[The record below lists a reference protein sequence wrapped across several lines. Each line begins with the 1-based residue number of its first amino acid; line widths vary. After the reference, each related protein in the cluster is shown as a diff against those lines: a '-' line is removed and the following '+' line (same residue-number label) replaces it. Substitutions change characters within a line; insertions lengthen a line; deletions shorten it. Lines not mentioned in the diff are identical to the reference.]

1 MRLHNDDLQMICKLM
16 FRLLPVQVLLAM
28 ASAVNSIVSSYFAT
42 NYVGMEAMSAVGL
55 YSPIW
60 MLLGAIANLIAGGCA
75 ILCGKSLGANDSKK
89 LQQVFS
95 LDLALAFL
103 AAAVFTVLMLCISLF
118 HLSGMFTADVSL
130 WPAFERYVAGMA
142 IGIIPYFLYNQFPV
156 YLTSENKGNMTI
168 LASIVYIIV
177 NLVLNILF
185 VKVLHMEEF
194 GLALSSAIGMWIF
207 MAVEAY
213 HFFTKDA
220 HLKIAFDVIPWKQGT
235 EVFRIGFPGA
245 ASYIYQTLRGL
256 ILNRLLESFC
266 AAGSLS
272 AFALAN
278 NVMSIFWALPAGM
291 ANVSRLMFS
300 VSHGEEDR
308 QGLVGTMKVMFR
320 YFIPLM
326 CIVDAAIIVSSPIIT
341 SLFVKDIASPAFA
354 MTVSGLRIL
363 PLCMPLS
370 IILMHFTAY
379 GQVSGKSV
387 FVNIAS
393 ILDGV
398 VCVAGFSVL
407 LVHPLQINGIY
418 IANVL
423 NGVVTTLFVVL
434 YAMFKLKRMPRNT
447 EDLMVIPDSFGV
459 TKDERIDISV
469 KSMQEVIEVS
479 KRVQDFCL
487 EKGIDSKRA
496 YLAGLCMEEMAG
508 NIVEH
513 GFVKDKKKHSIDI
526 RVAHKNDK
534 IILRIKDDCI
544 PFDPKERNKLES
556 GDDPTKNIGIRMIY
570 QIMKDIDYQ
579 NMLGINVLTI
589 SV

>member
-103 AAAVFTVLMLCISLF
+103 AAAVFTAATLYISLF

-291 ANVSRLMFS
+291 ASVSRLMFS

-326 CIVDAAIIVSSPIIT
+326 CIVDAAIIVSSPVIT

-398 VCVAGFSVL
+398 VCVAGFSML

-469 KSMQEVIEVS
+469 KSMEEVIEVS

-544 PFDPKERNKLES
+544 PFDPKERNKLEN
-556 GDDPTKNIGIRMIY
+556 GDDLTKNIGIRMIY

>member
-103 AAAVFTVLMLCISLF
+103 AAAVFTVLTLCISLF

-398 VCVAGFSVL
+398 VCVAGFSML

-469 KSMQEVIEVS
+469 KSMEEVIEVS

-556 GDDPTKNIGIRMIY
+556 GDDLTKNIGIRMIY

>member
-398 VCVAGFSVL
+398 VCVAGFSML

-469 KSMQEVIEVS
+469 KSMEEVIEVS

-544 PFDPKERNKLES
+544 PFDPKERNKLEN
-556 GDDPTKNIGIRMIY
+556 GDDLTKNIGIRMIY

>member
-103 AAAVFTVLMLCISLF
+103 AAAVFTVLTLCISLF

-291 ANVSRLMFS
+291 ASVSRLMFS

-469 KSMQEVIEVS
+469 KSMEEVIEVS

-556 GDDPTKNIGIRMIY
+556 GDDLTKNIGIRMIY

>member
-291 ANVSRLMFS
+291 ASVSRLMFS

-326 CIVDAAIIVSSPIIT
+326 CIVDAAIIVSSPVIT
-341 SLFVKDIASPAFA
+341 SLFVKDIASPAFT

-469 KSMQEVIEVS
+469 KSMEEVIEVS

-556 GDDPTKNIGIRMIY
+556 GDDLTKNIGIRMIY

>member
-213 HFFTKDA
+213 HFFTKDS

-272 AFALAN
+272 VFALAN

-398 VCVAGFSVL
+398 VCVAGFSML

-434 YAMFKLKRMPRNT
+434 YAMFKLKRMPRNA

-469 KSMQEVIEVS
+469 KSMEEVIEVS

-556 GDDPTKNIGIRMIY
+556 GDDLTKNIGIRMIY
-570 QIMKDIDYQ
+570 RIMKDIDYQ

>member
-103 AAAVFTVLMLCISLF
+103 AAAVFTVLTLCISLF

-326 CIVDAAIIVSSPIIT
+326 CIVDAAIIVSSPVIT

-398 VCVAGFSVL
+398 VCVAGFSML

-447 EDLMVIPDSFGV
+447 EDLMVIPDFFGV

-469 KSMQEVIEVS
+469 KSMEEVIEVS

-544 PFDPKERNKLES
+544 PFDPKERNKLEN
-556 GDDPTKNIGIRMIY
+556 GDDLTKNIGIRMIY

>member
-16 FRLLPVQVLLAM
+16 FRLQPVQVLLAM

-103 AAAVFTVLMLCISLF
+103 AAAVFTAATLCISLF

-398 VCVAGFSVL
+398 ICVAGFSML

-459 TKDERIDISV
+459 GKDERIDISV
-469 KSMQEVIEVS
+469 KSMEEVIEVS

>member
-42 NYVGMEAMSAVGL
+42 NYVGMNAMSAVGL

-95 LDLALAFL
+95 LDLALAFGT
-103 AAAVFTVLMLCISLF
+103 AAVFSVLTLCISLF
-118 HLSGMFTADVSL
+118 HLSGMFTSDVSL

-177 NLVLNILF
+177 NLLLNILF
-185 VKVLHMEEF
+185 VQVLHMEEF
-194 GLALSSAIGMWIF
+194 GMALSSSIGMWIF
-207 MAVEAY
+207 MAVEAF
-213 HFFTKDA
+213 HFFTKDSL
-220 HLKIAFDVIPWKQGT
+220 LKIRFDVVPWKQGI
-235 EVFRIGFPGA
+235 EVFKIGFPGA

-256 ILNRLLESFC
+256 IVNRLLETYC
-266 AAGSLS
+266 GAAGLS

-278 NVMSIFWALPAGM
+278 NMMSIFWALPAGM
-291 ANVSRLMFS
+291 ASVSRLMFS

-308 QGLVGTMKVMFR
+308 ESLVGTMKVMFR

-326 CIVDAAIIVSSPIIT
+326 CAVDALIILCAPLLT
-341 SLFVKDIASPAFA
+341 SLFVKDVASAEFL
-354 MTVSGLRIL
+354 MTAAGLRIL

-398 VCVAGFSVL
+398 VCVAGFSLL
-407 LVHPLQINGIY
+407 LVRPLQINGIY

-423 NGVVTTLFVVL
+423 NGVVTTLYIVF
-434 YAMFKLKRMPRNT
+434 YAMQKLKRMPRSV
-447 EDLMVIPDSFGV
+447 EDLMVIPESFGV

-469 KSMQEVIEVS
+469 KSMEEVIEVS

-513 GFVKDKKKHSIDI
+513 GFIKDKKKHSIDI

-534 IILRIKDDCI
+534 VILRIKDDCI

-556 GDDPTKNIGIRMIY
+556 GDDLTKNIGIRMIY
-570 QIMKDIDYQ
+570 KIMKDIDYQ

>member
-103 AAAVFTVLMLCISLF
+103 AAAVFTVLTLCISLF

-213 HFFTKDA
+213 HFFTKDS

-326 CIVDAAIIVSSPIIT
+326 CIVDAAIIVSSPVIT

-398 VCVAGFSVL
+398 VCVAGFSML

-469 KSMQEVIEVS
+469 KSMEEVIEVS

-556 GDDPTKNIGIRMIY
+556 DDDLTKNIGIRMIY

>member
-103 AAAVFTVLMLCISLF
+103 AAAVFTVLTLCISLF

-213 HFFTKDA
+213 HFFTKDS

-326 CIVDAAIIVSSPIIT
+326 CIVDAAIIVSSPVIT

-398 VCVAGFSVL
+398 VCVAGFSIL

-469 KSMQEVIEVS
+469 KSMEEVIEVS

>member
-213 HFFTKDA
+213 HFFTKDS
-220 HLKIAFDVIPWKQGT
+220 HLKVTFDVIPWKQGT

-398 VCVAGFSVL
+398 VCVAGFSML

-469 KSMQEVIEVS
+469 KSMEEVIEVS

-544 PFDPKERNKLES
+544 PFDPKERNKLEN
-556 GDDPTKNIGIRMIY
+556 GDDLTKNIGIRMIY
-570 QIMKDIDYQ
+570 QIMKDIDHQ

>member
-103 AAAVFTVLMLCISLF
+103 AAAVFTVLTLCISLF

-291 ANVSRLMFS
+291 ASVSRLMFS

-326 CIVDAAIIVSSPIIT
+326 CIVDAAIIVSSPVIT

-398 VCVAGFSVL
+398 VCVAGFSML

-434 YAMFKLKRMPRNT
+434 YAMFKLKRMPRNA

-469 KSMQEVIEVS
+469 KSMEEVIEVS

-556 GDDPTKNIGIRMIY
+556 GDDLTKNIGIRMIY

>member
-103 AAAVFTVLMLCISLF
+103 AAAVFTVLTLCISLF

-326 CIVDAAIIVSSPIIT
+326 CIVDAAIIVSSPVIT

-398 VCVAGFSVL
+398 VCVAGFSML

-423 NGVVTTLFVVL
+423 NSVVTTLFVVL

-469 KSMQEVIEVS
+469 KSMEDVIEVS

-544 PFDPKERNKLES
+544 PFDPKERNKLEN
-556 GDDPTKNIGIRMIY
+556 GDDLTKNIGIRMIY

>member
-103 AAAVFTVLMLCISLF
+103 AAAVFTVLTLCISLF

-326 CIVDAAIIVSSPIIT
+326 CIVDAAIIVSSPVIT

-398 VCVAGFSVL
+398 VCVAGFSML

-469 KSMQEVIEVS
+469 KSMEEVIEVS

-544 PFDPKERNKLES
+544 PFDPKERNKLEN
-556 GDDPTKNIGIRMIY
+556 GDDLTKNIGIRMIY

>member
-103 AAAVFTVLMLCISLF
+103 AAAVFTVLTLCISLF

-398 VCVAGFSVL
+398 VCVAGFSML

-469 KSMQEVIEVS
+469 KSMEEVIEVS
-479 KRVQDFCL
+479 KRVQNFCL

-544 PFDPKERNKLES
+544 PFDPKERNKLEN
-556 GDDPTKNIGIRMIY
+556 GDDLTKNIGIRMIY

>member
-60 MLLGAIANLIAGGCA
+60 MLLGAIANLVAGGCA

-103 AAAVFTVLMLCISLF
+103 AAAVFTVLTLCISLF

-326 CIVDAAIIVSSPIIT
+326 CIVDAAIIVSSPVIT

-398 VCVAGFSVL
+398 VCVAGFSML

-469 KSMQEVIEVS
+469 KSMEEVIEVS

-556 GDDPTKNIGIRMIY
+556 GDDLTKNIGIRMIY

>member
-103 AAAVFTVLMLCISLF
+103 AAAVFTVLTLCISLF

-326 CIVDAAIIVSSPIIT
+326 CIVDAAIIVSSPVIT

-398 VCVAGFSVL
+398 VCVAGFSML

-423 NGVVTTLFVVL
+423 NSVVTTLFVVL

-469 KSMQEVIEVS
+469 KSMEEVIEVS

-544 PFDPKERNKLES
+544 PFDPKERNKLEN
-556 GDDPTKNIGIRMIY
+556 GDDLTKNIGIRMIY

>member
-103 AAAVFTVLMLCISLF
+103 AAAVFTVLTLCISLF

-326 CIVDAAIIVSSPIIT
+326 CIVDAAIIVSSPVIT

-398 VCVAGFSVL
+398 VCVAGFSML

-423 NGVVTTLFVVL
+423 NSVVTTLFVVL

-469 KSMQEVIEVS
+469 KLMEEVIEVS

-544 PFDPKERNKLES
+544 PFDPKERNKLEN
-556 GDDPTKNIGIRMIY
+556 GDDLTKNIGIRMIY

>member
-60 MLLGAIANLIAGGCA
+60 MLLGAIANLVAGGCA

-103 AAAVFTVLMLCISLF
+103 AAAVFTVLTLCISLF

-291 ANVSRLMFS
+291 ASVSRLMFS

-326 CIVDAAIIVSSPIIT
+326 CIVDAAIIVSSPVIT

-363 PLCMPLS
+363 PLCMPFS

-398 VCVAGFSVL
+398 VCVAGFSML

-434 YAMFKLKRMPRNT
+434 YAMLKLKRMPRNT

-469 KSMQEVIEVS
+469 KSMEEVIEVS

-544 PFDPKERNKLES
+544 PFDPKERNKLEN
-556 GDDPTKNIGIRMIY
+556 GDDLTKNIGIRMIY

>member
-103 AAAVFTVLMLCISLF
+103 AAAVFTVLTLCISLF

-291 ANVSRLMFS
+291 ASVSRLMFS

-326 CIVDAAIIVSSPIIT
+326 CIVDAAIIVSSPVIT
-341 SLFVKDIASPAFA
+341 SLFVKDIASPAFT

-398 VCVAGFSVL
+398 VCVAGFSML

-469 KSMQEVIEVS
+469 KSMEEVIEVS

-556 GDDPTKNIGIRMIY
+556 GDDLTKNIGIRMIY